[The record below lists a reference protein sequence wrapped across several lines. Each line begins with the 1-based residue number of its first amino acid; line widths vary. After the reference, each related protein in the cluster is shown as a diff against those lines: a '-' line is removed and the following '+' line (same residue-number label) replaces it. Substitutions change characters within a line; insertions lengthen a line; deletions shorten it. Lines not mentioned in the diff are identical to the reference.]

1 MPKGYH
7 HVTREQ
13 RSQISALK
21 AIATPLNKI
30 ARVIGLSPS
39 SVCRELKRNTG
50 KRGYQFKQA
59 DKMASDRRSRISQI
73 PKKMTAEMVD
83 LIEEKLD
90 LDWSPE
96 QMAGRLKLEGDFIS
110 HESIYRHIRE
120 DKKNGGTLYKK
131 LRRKGKK
138 YNKRI
143 SGKAGRG
150 CIPN

>member
-50 KRGYQFKQA
+50 KPDYHFYLFRQSSKHLHDNY
-59 DKMASDRRSRISQI
+59 
-73 PKKMTAEMVD
+73 
-83 LIEEKLD
+83 
-90 LDWSPE
+90 
-96 QMAGRLKLEGDFIS
+96 
-110 HESIYRHIRE
+110 
-120 DKKNGGTLYKK
+120 
-131 LRRKGKK
+131 
-138 YNKRI
+138 
-143 SGKAGRG
+143 
-150 CIPN
+150 